1 MIVIYSLKYINL
13 NSFKY
18 LVLFYGVSLERTH
31 LRFKKIKLVK
41 IIFSLVLKCVKIMNA
56 QF

>member
-13 NSFKY
+13 NLFKY
-18 LVLFYGVSLERTH
+18 LVLFYGVLLERIY

-41 IIFSLVLKCVKIMNA
+41 IIFFLVLKCVKIMNV
-56 QF
+56 